1 MRGPAYLRGG
11 TSYFAQ
17 ALGTSNR
24 MPDCVA
30 PTPTAI
36 GTSRP
41 ETLETVKRLHNSE
54 RWDSLARATERKPS
68 VRAMNVPLL
77 GPLTLSGFANGW
89 FFLYIVVILAV
100 TGLYLVV
107 QRARRKRVMRFANMD
122 VLERVAP
129 KRSTR
134 WRHVPA
140 ALLIAAL
147 ALLTTA
153 MAGPTDAVRI
163 PRNRA
168 VVMFVIDV
176 SESMVSDDV
185 APSRLAAAKEA
196 GKQFTDE
203 LTPGINLGLVAFAG
217 TASLLVAPTTDRD
230 AMKAAIGTL
239 KAENRTA
246 TGEGIYTALQ
256 AIATVGAVLG
266 REDGRPAPARIV
278 LESDGKETVPSD
290 PDQPRGAYTAARAA
304 KEQGVPI
311 STISFG
317 TPDGYV
323 DINYQHVPV
332 PVDDET
338 LQKITEITGGQSFH
352 AGNLNDLETVYA
364 TLQQQIGYETVHGD
378 ASASW
383 IRLGA
388 IALAASVL
396 AGVLVHRR
404 LPG

>member
-24 MPDCVA
+24 MPDYVA

-100 TGLYLVV
+100 IGLYLVV

-168 VVMFVIDV
+168 VVMLVIDV

-230 AMKAAIGTL
+230 AMKAAIDTL

-323 DINYQHVPV
+323 DINGQHVPV

-338 LQKITEITGGQSFH
+338 LQKITEITGGQPFH